1 METLQQRFQELLQ
14 RFLDWW
20 RGMTGR
26 QRALI
31 ISAIAVVIT
40 AIGILIFV
48 VSRPNMVFLVEA
60 DSAEQSQTI
69 QNLLTDNNITFKRSD
84 DAMKYYV
91 DAKQKGDADILL
103 GTNAI
108 PASGY
113 TIDDALN
120 GSFTTTE
127 ADKKKTYQVY
137 LEKKYE
143 TILEGQE
150 NIASADVT
158 LNIPDDDGTLIANEQ
173 DSYASIQLEVVNENS
188 IEDKNAWAAGLAK
201 FIATTLGNDDTGHIT
216 IVDKKGNVLFAGGEE
231 LSAAGSASSNFAVK
245 TQAENIYA
253 SKVRTALASA
263 ANDGSIYD
271 NASVAVEL
279 DLDFDTTKKTKYDYS
294 VDDGRT
300 EGYLDSEHYET
311 TESTEGITGVP
322 GTDTNADDTTYVMPD
337 NQNSSSSSEAYDRDY
352 LPDEEITETVG
363 NGAKIIRENSSVAVS
378 ATRYVVY
385 NEDAMKAAGQLEE
398 MTFDEFVAQNSANVE
413 TEVDPTVITA
423 VSRATGI
430 PEANIIIK
438 AYDVPMF
445 QYSKSGRDITD
456 YIQIAIALLV
466 FLLLGFVVLRTLKK
480 EEEEAVEEEVT
491 VEDLLDQAREEE
503 LEEIGVNDKSEARL
517 LIEKFVDENPEAVA
531 NLLRNWLNEDWG

>member
-1 METLQQRFQELLQ
+1 MAEH
-14 RFLDWW
+14 
-20 RGMTGR
+20 
-26 QRALI
+26 ALFTWL
-31 ISAIAVVIT
+31 IT
-40 AIGILIFV
+40 HL
-48 VSRPNMVFLVEA
+48 SR
-60 DSAEQSQTI
+60 D
-69 QNLLTDNNITFKRSD
+69 ITS
-84 DAMKYYV
+84 
-91 DAKQKGDADILL
+91 
-103 GTNAI
+103 
-108 PASGY
+108 
-113 TIDDALN
+113 
-120 GSFTTTE
+120 
-127 ADKKKTYQVY
+127 
-137 LEKKYE
+137 
-143 TILEGQE
+143 
-150 NIASADVT
+150 
-158 LNIPDDDGTLIANEQ
+158 
-173 DSYASIQLEVVNENS
+173 
-188 IEDKNAWAAGLAK
+188 
-201 FIATTLGNDDTGHIT
+201 
-216 IVDKKGNVLFAGGEE
+216 
-231 LSAAGSASSNFAVK
+231 
-245 TQAENIYA
+245 
-253 SKVRTALASA
+253 
-263 ANDGSIYD
+263 
-271 NASVAVEL
+271 
-279 DLDFDTTKKTKYDYS
+279 
-294 VDDGRT
+294 
-300 EGYLDSEHYET
+300 
-311 TESTEGITGVP
+311 
-322 GTDTNADDTTYVMPD
+322 TYVMPD

-531 NLLRNWLNEDWG
+531 NLLRNWLTEDWG